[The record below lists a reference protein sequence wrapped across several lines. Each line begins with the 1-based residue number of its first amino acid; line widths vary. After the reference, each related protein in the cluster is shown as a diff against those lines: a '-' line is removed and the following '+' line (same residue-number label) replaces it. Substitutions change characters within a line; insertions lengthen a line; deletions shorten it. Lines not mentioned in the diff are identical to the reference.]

1 MAYVML
7 YGVGWTQRWQIAEGA
22 VESIKTEI
30 DRVGRDDT
38 GHLAILDPST
48 GEPTTLVVS
57 WKHVA
62 AAVVLGGEGEETEG
76 PTGSYR

>member
-22 VESIKTEI
+22 IGSIKSEI

-48 GEPTTLVVS
+48 SEPTTLVVS

-62 AAVVLGGEGEETEG
+62 AAVVLGGERDEPED
-76 PTGSYR
+76 PTGPYR